1 MKILLKLL
9 FLILCSTHAFAQEAD
24 NVLARARYT
33 YSNNTDTLKTKNT
46 RTENMI
52 LFIGKNASL
61 FTSYD
66 KIRYELSEDQ
76 KGQARALTRV
86 SNNGRPQMVKID
98 RSAGEWLT
106 KTNYL
111 MFANEKKM
119 IIKESILG
127 MGYLITE
134 SLPELK
140 WKITKDTLTLS
151 GVACQKA
158 TTTFEGK
165 NWIAWFAPSLPFSS
179 GPWQLQGLP
188 GLILTAYDE
197 NKATQ
202 FQFAGFEKANEG
214 DFKRT
219 TDIRT
224 KPGAHPGDINTLDVH
239 MSLEVADAYFEN
251 KIQLP
256 TYRSS
261 KTTRK
266 EYEKLKAAY
275 LKDPVGFNKTQFGF

>member
-1 MKILLKLL
+1 MKIQIKLL
-9 FLILCSTHAFAQEAD
+9 CLILCCAHASAQD
-24 NVLARARYT
+24 SDKVLARVRYT
-33 YSNNTDTLKTKNT
+33 FSNSTDTIKTKNT

-61 FTSYD
+61 YTSYD
-66 KIRYELSEDQ
+66 KIRYEVSEDQ
-76 KGQARALTRV
+76 KSQARVLTSV
-86 SNNGRPQMVKID
+86 SNNGKPQMVKID

-106 KTNYL
+106 KTNYI
-111 MFANEKKM
+111 MFSKEKKM

-127 MGYLITE
+127 IGYLINE

-140 WKITKDTLTLS
+140 WKITKDTLTFS
-151 GVACQKA
+151 GIACQKA
-158 TTTFEGK
+158 TATFEGK
-165 NWIAWFAPSLPFSS
+165 NWIAWFAPSLPFQS

-197 NKATQ
+197 NKSTN

-224 KPGAHPGDINTLDVH
+224 KPGAHPGDINTLDVI
-239 MSLEVADAYFEN
+239 MSPEVAAAYFEN
-251 KIQLP
+251 NIQLP
-256 TYRSS
+256 TYRST

-275 LKDPVGFNKTQFGF
+275 LKDPVGFSKTQFGF

>member
-1 MKILLKLL
+1 MKILIKL
-9 FLILCSTHAFAQEAD
+9 FLLTLCCVNAVAQESD
-24 NVLARARYT
+24 RVLARVRYT
-33 YSNNTDTLKTKNT
+33 YSNNRDTLKTKNT

-61 FTSYD
+61 YTSYD

-76 KGQARALTRV
+76 KSQASALTRV
-86 SNNGRPQMVKID
+86 SNGGRPQIIKID

-106 KTNYL
+106 NTNQL
-111 MFANEKKM
+111 MFPNEKKM
-119 IIKESILG
+119 ITKETILG

-134 SLPELK
+134 PLPELK
-140 WKITKDTLTLS
+140 WKITRDTLTLS

-165 NWIAWFAPSLPFSS
+165 NWIAWFAPSLPFAS

-197 NKATQ
+197 NKSTQ

-219 TDIRT
+219 TDVRT

-239 MSLEVADAYFEN
+239 MSLEVAAAYFEN
-251 KIQLP
+251 NIQTP
-256 TYRSS
+256 TYRSA

-266 EYEKLKAAY
+266 EYDKLKAAY
-275 LKDPVGFNKTQFGF
+275 LKDPVGFSKTQFRY